1 MSVVGGMRSELVS
14 CYRTY
19 IGEMR
24 EVSEVDVLT
33 GTGLAMA
40 GLVAAAFGWG
50 LYFYS
55 ETLQHGTVTFW
66 TVRETAVA
74 VTGLGVPAFM
84 LGVVVLLLGNS
95 WTTRLS
101 LAGLSACLGAVGL
114 FVVSYPDAWAV
125 PGLDASVAGVTVYGV
140 GLLGLTFATGAA
152 FSCRIT

>member
-1 MSVVGGMRSELVS
+1 MRNELIS

-24 EVSEVDVLT
+24 EVSEVDVFT

-40 GLVAAAFGWG
+40 GLAASVAGWA

-55 ETLQHGTVTFW
+55 ETLTHGSAAFW
-66 TVRETAVA
+66 TTREAAVA
-74 VTGLGVPAFM
+74 VVGLGVPAFM
-84 LGVVVLLLGNS
+84 LGVVVLLLGNGR
-95 WTTRLS
+95 TTRLS
-101 LAGLSACLGAVGL
+101 LAGFLACLGAVGL
-114 FVVSYPDAWAV
+114 FVFTYPDAWAV
-125 PGLDASVAGVTVYGV
+125 TGLDASVPGVTVYGL